1 MPSGCR
7 VDGVEIDSQNMRC
20 ARANTLS
27 GLALGAGL
35 GLLALAFLE
44 ASARFAASA
53 CAFVRLSPR
62 AGDAWLS
69 VCVSLSV
76 SFY

>member
-1 MPSGCR
+1 MIYQTLR
-7 VDGVEIDSQNMRC
+7 DGLIYAQLD
-20 ARANTLS
+20 AAALS

-35 GLLALAFLE
+35 GLLALALALA

-69 VCVSLSV
+69 VCVSLSA

>member
-1 MPSGCR
+1 MIYQTLR
-7 VDGVEIDSQNMRC
+7 DGLIYAQLD
-20 ARANTLS
+20 AAALS
-27 GLALGAGL
+27 GLAFGALL
-35 GLLALAFLE
+35 GLDFLA

-69 VCVSLSV
+69 VSVSLSA